1 MILLLIL
8 FVLLLPIEG
17 HELCSSQKFT
27 RKLYFLHWRK
37 CMEVIPLGWETVSTF
52 SLPMKT
58 KTNCSVRSIWVQNF
72 EVSHSEIRYFPLHI
86 SNESLLIAIL
96 CLFLKLNLA
105 GPLSNKSQ
113 FKLIFHYDKWY
124 MIIFSIYRNKITGI
138 VTILLVPSAPIPE
151 VPATLSLVYILPDL
165 FSCIYLQAYL

>member
-17 HELCSSQKFT
+17 HELCFFT
-27 RKLYFLHWRK
+27 EIYKETISYYF
-37 CMEVIPLGWETVSTF
+37 IPLGWETVSTF

-105 GPLSNKSQ
+105 GPLSNKSH

-151 VPATLSLVYILPDL
+151 VTATLSLVYILPDL